1 MSYKELK
8 SPHSK
13 FHPVQVADFQP
24 DKSVCQKRPFTKNKY
39 GNLND
44 QSTYAEYAWEFLR
57 RNKFYQALIDAGTGE
72 KVPHYP
78 LPSWGYRQSDGSE
91 QNSEWEYHCGLWRE
105 PYKHYSEAYSDD
117 LGWYPI
123 EYLRQNVCGALGRVT
138 KLEDASSQLH
148 ITIDLGHKFG
158 PNVSGLKKQLEIA
171 EQIVTTYHQ
180 YLKGG
185 AWLNGE
191 LDIYPL
197 KKGLLRRY
205 LHVADLYTQL
215 ESKKKNTDVAWAKYI
230 AKNIQEGESNFSETD
245 VSKCAKSAFEYI
257 YQWHCLG
264 LLTLT
269 NKNGIEDP
277 EHSEPES
284 MKSDGGTPLQ
294 NAWGRLP
301 SSKDI
306 SDNVDLTGD

>member
-1 MSYKELK
+1 MSYRELK
-8 SPHSK
+8 SQHGK

-39 GNLND
+39 GGLND
-44 QSTYAEYAWEFLR
+44 QSTYEEYAWEFLR
-57 RNKFYQALIDAGTGE
+57 RNKFYQSLIDAGTGG
-72 KVPHYP
+72 KAPHYP
-78 LPSWGYRQSDGSE
+78 LPSWGYRQSDASE
-91 QNSEWEYHCGLWRE
+91 QNSAWEYHCGLWSE

-117 LGWYPI
+117 LAWYPI
-123 EYLRQNVCGALGRVT
+123 EYLRQNMRGALGRAT
-138 KLEDASSQLH
+138 KLEDASTQLH
-148 ITIDLGHKFG
+148 ITIDLGQKFG

-171 EQIVTTYHQ
+171 EQIVTAYHQ

-185 AWLNGE
+185 AWLKGE

-205 LHVADLYTQL
+205 LYVADLYTQL
-215 ESKKKNTDVAWAKYI
+215 ESKKKDPDVAWAKYI
-230 AKNIQEGESNFSETD
+230 AKNIQEGESTFSETD

-269 NKNGIEDP
+269 DKNITEAIDRT
-277 EHSEPES
+277 EPELS
-284 MKSDGGTPLQ
+284 SSDGGVSLQ
-294 NAWGRLP
+294 SVWR
-301 SSKDI
+301 K
-306 SDNVDLTGD
+306 